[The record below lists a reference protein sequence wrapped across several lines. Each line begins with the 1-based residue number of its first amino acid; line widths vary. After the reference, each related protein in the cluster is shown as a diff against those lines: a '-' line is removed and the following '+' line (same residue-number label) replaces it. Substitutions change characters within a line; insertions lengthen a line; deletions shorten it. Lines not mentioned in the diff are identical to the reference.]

1 MTKCSLM
8 GSFTLVYDILI
19 KSSLM
24 LVSGISIKSNIM
36 FVSDI
41 SNKKK
46 NQCLFPISQ

>member
-19 KSSLM
+19 KS
-24 LVSGISIKSNIM
+24 NIM

-41 SNKKK
+41 SIKK